1 MEVQE
6 QAKPVL
12 EQIISPEEQPNTEEK
27 KSEILESTEANPEQ
41 VNQIQPK
48 LGQTELKP
56 GVIEIKFSSGEEK
69 PSEEIIKKLESS
81 QENKDLSKF
90 KNYKIKKIQLLKKL
104 KKFSMYQENMNLK
117 KKKKISGMI

>member
-12 EQIISPEEQPNTEEK
+12 EQIISPEQQPNTEEK
-27 KSEILESTEANPEQ
+27 KPEIIESTEANPEQ
-41 VNQIQPK
+41 VNQIEPK
-48 LGQTELKP
+48 PGQTEPKP
-56 GVIEIKFSSGEEK
+56 GVIEIKLSSGEEK

-90 KNYKIKKIQLLKKL
+90 KNYKINKI
-104 KKFSMYQENMNLK
+104 
-117 KKKKISGMI
+117 